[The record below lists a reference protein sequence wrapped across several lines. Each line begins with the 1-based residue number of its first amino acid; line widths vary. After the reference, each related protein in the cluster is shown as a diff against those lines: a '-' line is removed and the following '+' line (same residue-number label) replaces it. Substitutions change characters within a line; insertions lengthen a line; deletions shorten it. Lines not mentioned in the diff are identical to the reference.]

1 MRLGY
6 TERWGCRW
14 GVGGAGV
21 AGVPGE
27 AQRAAH
33 RWKAKEQVTV
43 SFLDL
48 GPEG

>member
-1 MRLGY
+1 MSSWAADGV
-6 TERWGCRW
+6 WG
-14 GVGGAGV
+14 GEGA

>member
-6 TERWGCRW
+6 NELLGGRW
-14 GVGGAGV
+14 GVGGEGA